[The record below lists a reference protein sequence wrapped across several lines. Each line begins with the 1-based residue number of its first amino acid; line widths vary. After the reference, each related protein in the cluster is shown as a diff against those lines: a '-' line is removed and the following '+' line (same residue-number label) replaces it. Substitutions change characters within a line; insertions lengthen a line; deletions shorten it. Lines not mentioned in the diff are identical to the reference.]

1 MFSIGEFSKITGLT
15 VKTLRFYH
23 EQGVLEPSYI
33 DEQTGYRYYAENK
46 IETARV
52 ITQLRKLDFTLADI
66 TGILSNH
73 EDESDILDYLKQQ
86 KERISEKMREY
97 RAISGFLDQIIIKER
112 EAREAMNNAT
122 YEVEEKTVDSI
133 LIAGIRMRGIY
144 SDCAKGFA
152 TLGKKFN
159 RHICGEAFLLHYD
172 TEFKEDDADFEACMP
187 IRKGVSKDDISV
199 RELTGGRCVSLLHK
213 GPYDDL
219 GDSYGKILR
228 YVKEKGYEVEIPTR
242 EIYLKGPGM
251 ILKGNPKQYLTE
263 IQMLIKE

>member
-23 EQGVLEPSYI
+23 EQGVLEPSYV
-33 DEQTGYRYYAENK
+33 DEQTGYRYYAESK

-66 TGILSNH
+66 SGILGNY
-73 EDESDILDYLKQQ
+73 EDEADILDYLKQQ
-86 KERISEKMREY
+86 KQRISEKMREY

-122 YEVEEKTVDSI
+122 YEVEEKSVDSI
-133 LIAGIRMRGIY
+133 LIAGIRMRGKY
-144 SDCAKGFA
+144 SDCASGFG
-152 TLGKKFN
+152 TLGRKFN
-159 RHICGEAFLLHYD
+159 RHICGEPFLLHYD

-187 IRKGVSKDDISV
+187 IRKGASTDDISV

-228 YVKEKGYEVEIPTR
+228 YVKEKGYEIEVPTR

-263 IQMLIKE
+263 IQMLIK